1 MSDLAPRAGRRS
13 PFFILGS
20 GRCGSTYLYNLLAA
34 HPRIALT
41 NEGKVLDFLWF
52 CSEFAA
58 LPSQH
63 ERTFA
68 LHVETK
74 LRGLIQPD
82 YLDTFAKVFT
92 RHARGIVED
101 FYATQ
106 FADKDYWRWG
116 DKLPDPRAALAA
128 QELWPDVAYVVLVRD
143 PRDVLCSFRR
153 FADSGAKVVQERL
166 PGWGKRAAAEFC
178 VEFRSLYG
186 YGLPLV
192 PNSLL
197 VRYEDLVRAPQQEL
211 GRVLTHLGLDPA
223 TSPLDDTAQTALFER
238 HGTSTSAAASIGRWR
253 NDLPPEE
260 ATFVAQEL
268 GDLLLRFGY
277 AD

>member
-1 MSDLAPRAGRRS
+1 MTTTEPTPPGRS

-20 GRCGSTYLYNLLAA
+20 GRCGSTYLYELLAA

-52 CSEFAA
+52 CSEYAG

-63 ERTFA
+63 ERTFT
-68 LHVETK
+68 LHEEK
-74 LRGLIQPD
+74 QLRGLIQPD
-82 YLDTFAKVFT
+82 YLDTFAEVFT
-92 RHARGIVED
+92 RHVRRIAED

-106 FADKDYWRWG
+106 FAGKDYWRWG

-128 QELWPDVAYVVLVRD
+128 QRLWPDVAYVVLVRD

-153 FADSGAKVVQERL
+153 FADTGAKVVQERL

-192 PNSLL
+192 PNPLL
-197 VRYEDLVRAPQQEL
+197 VRYEDLVRAPEREL
-211 GRVLTHLGLDPA
+211 GRVLAHLGLDPA
-223 TSPLDDTAQTALFER
+223 SSAPADTTQAALFLR
-238 HGTSTSAAASIGRWR
+238 HGTSDSAAASIGRWR
-253 NDLPPEE
+253 RDLPAEE
-260 ATFVAQEL
+260 AAFVTQEL
-268 GDLLLRFGY
+268 GDLLARFGY

>member
-1 MSDLAPRAGRRS
+1 MSVPESKSPARR

-52 CSEFAA
+52 CSEYAG

-63 ERTFA
+63 ERAFA
-68 LHVETK
+68 LHVETR

-82 YLDTFAKVFT
+82 YLATFAAVFP
-92 RHARGIVED
+92 RHVRAIAED

-106 FADKDYWRWG
+106 FAGKDYWRWG

-128 QELWPDVAYVVLVRD
+128 RELWPDVAYVVLVRD

-153 FADSGAKVVQERL
+153 FADSGAKAVQERL

-192 PNSLL
+192 PDALL
-197 VRYEDLVRAPQQEL
+197 VRYEDLVRTPQQEL
-211 GRVLTHLGLDPA
+211 GRVLAHLDLEPVA
-223 TSPLDDTAQTALFER
+223 APIDDAAQTELFAR
-238 HGTSTSAAASIGRWR
+238 HGTSASAEASIGRWR
-253 NDLPPEE
+253 HDLPADE
-260 ATFVAQEL
+260 AAFVQQEL
-268 GDLLLRFGY
+268 GDLLTRFGY

>member
-1 MSDLAPRAGRRS
+1 VTAAAPQPARRS

-20 GRCGSTYLYNLLAA
+20 GRCGSTYLYDLLAG

-52 CSEFAA
+52 CSEYAG

-68 LHVETK
+68 LHVETP

-82 YLDTFAKVFT
+82 YLDTFAAVFL
-92 RHARGIVED
+92 RHVRAIAED

-106 FADKDYWRWG
+106 FAGKDYWRWG

-128 QELWPDVAYVVLVRD
+128 QALWPDVAYVVLVRD

-153 FADSGAKVVQERL
+153 FADSGAKAVQERL

-192 PNSLL
+192 PNALL
-197 VRYEDLVRAPQQEL
+197 VRYEDLVEAPQREL
-211 GRVLTHLGLDPA
+211 DRVLIHLGLDPTAA
-223 TSPLDDTAQTALFER
+223 TLDDAARPALFAR
-238 HGTSTSAAASIGRWR
+238 HGTSSSAAASVGRWR
-253 NDLPPEE
+253 SDLPADE
-260 ATFVAQEL
+260 AAYVTQEL
-268 GDLLLRFGY
+268 GDLLARFGY
-277 AD
+277 AR